1 MFSCRI
7 FAEVGFCLGQREHR
21 SALHGTQIA
30 FQACKTD
37 MKWFKP
43 TIVPVRESRFDS
55 LVRPHLERLYR
66 LAYRFTHS
74 REDAEDLV
82 QSLLI
87 KLLAQEERLATLDL
101 PGPWLARALYHLYID
116 QTRQRRRQEAAL
128 GSRLTD
134 EYALD
139 SLVDEVSDSPEQAVE
154 RNQRADR
161 LQAALAALSS
171 DHRALIAW
179 HDMEGYTLDELAVQ
193 LQVPLGT
200 LKSRLHR
207 GRANLRALL
216 EDPSAG
222 VEALSVARFAV

>member
-1 MFSCRI
+1 
-7 FAEVGFCLGQREHR
+7 
-21 SALHGTQIA
+21 
-30 FQACKTD
+30 

-55 LVRPHLERLYR
+55 LVRPHLDRLYR

-82 QSLLI
+82 QNLLI
-87 KLLAQEERLATLDL
+87 KLLPQEERLAALDL

-128 GSRLTD
+128 GSRLAD
-134 EYALD
+134 DDALD

-154 RNQRADR
+154 RNQREGR
-161 LQAALAALSS
+161 LQAALSALST

-222 VEALSVARFAV
+222 VEALSIARFAV